1 MNAKYPHYYDLGEEH
16 GARFYR
22 VKSPKTCP
30 HFLLH
35 SGYWTD
41 SVSCPTEKHIR
52 RIAFAKQISPAT
64 VKRRANKA
72 HYQSFLV

>member
-22 VKSPKTCP
+22 VKSPETRP
-30 HFLLH
+30 DFLLH

-41 SVSCPTEKHIR
+41 SVSCPSEKHIR
-52 RIAFAKQISPAT
+52 RLKAAKRIGVVAL
-64 VKRRANKA
+64 KRRANKA
-72 HYQSFLV
+72 YYQSFSL